1 MDRKEAL
8 QTLICWE
15 VNCTVVFYYLASKL
29 LSNLMSSRIHFA
41 SHCLSRFSPSFST
54 RSLYRQ
60 SDHYCFLQ
68 GDPRD
73 KPHGLFTRSWTELFG
88 LLYYVKAFA
97 LLPKAT
103 LNGLFKFSWLCCR
116 WASFLFNL
124 HACIEQHRAFNWV

>member
-15 VNCTVVFYYLASKL
+15 VNCTAVFYYVALKL
-29 LSNLMSSRIHFA
+29 LANLMSSRIHFA

-88 LLYYVKAFA
+88 LLNYVKAFT
-97 LLPKAT
+97 LLPKAYC
-103 LNGLFKFSWLCCR
+103 LFNFSWLCCR
-116 WASFLFNL
+116 CASSLYTL
-124 HACIEQHRAFNWV
+124 HAYIEHRAFN